1 MKKICVVSG
10 TRADYGL
17 LFWTMKEIQKSSELK
32 LQVIAT
38 CMHLDS
44 KFGDTW
50 NNFESD
56 GFPID
61 KKVSLGELLDSRLS
75 VINQVSTGIKG
86 FYEAYKEL
94 KSDLVLILGDRYE
107 MMAAAQAA
115 LFANIP
121 IAHIHG
127 GEVTE
132 GAFDDA
138 IRHTITKMSSYHFAS
153 TETYRKRIIQMGE
166 NPERVINVGAV
177 GLENIRKLDL
187 MSKEQLE
194 KDLNFKLK
202 EKNFLITYHPV
213 TQSNEDATDDLL
225 KVLVQYPDVSQI
237 ITLPNSDPGHSSII
251 NKFEKYAQSNSNVYL
266 AKSLGSL
273 RYLSVMKLS
282 NVVIGNSSSGIIE
295 APFLGVPTLNIGNR
309 QKGRLHDVSVINS
322 SPEEIGEKIK
332 LILGQ
337 KFQVSSL
344 YGDGNNAA
352 KVTSFLNKADFKVK
366 SGFYDL

>member
-17 LFWTMKEIQKSSELK
+17 LYWTMKEIQNSFDLK

-38 CMHLDS
+38 CMHLEN

-50 NNFESD
+50 KNFEAD
-56 GFPID
+56 GFSID
-61 KKVSLGELLDSRLS
+61 KKVSLGDLLDARSS
-75 VINQVSTGIKG
+75 VIHQVSTGIKG
-86 FYEAYKEL
+86 FYEAYNEL
-94 KSDLVLILGDRYE
+94 KPDLVLILGDRYE

-138 IRHTITKMSSYHFAS
+138 IRHTITKMSSYHFSS

-177 GLENIRKLDL
+177 GLENIRRLEL

-194 KDLNFKLK
+194 KDLNFKFK

-213 TQSNEDATDDLL
+213 TQTNEDATDDLL
-225 KVLVQYPDVSQI
+225 KVLVQYPEVSQI

-251 NKFEKYAQSNSNVYL
+251 HKLEKYAQNNSNVYL

-295 APFLGVPTLNIGNR
+295 APFFGVPTLNIGHR
-309 QKGRLHDVSVINS
+309 QKGRLHDESVINS
-322 SPEEIGEKIK
+322 STHEIGEKLK
-332 LILGQ
+332 LTLS
-337 KFQVSSL
+337 KTFEVSSL

-352 KVTSFLNKADFKVK
+352 KITSFLKSADFKVK